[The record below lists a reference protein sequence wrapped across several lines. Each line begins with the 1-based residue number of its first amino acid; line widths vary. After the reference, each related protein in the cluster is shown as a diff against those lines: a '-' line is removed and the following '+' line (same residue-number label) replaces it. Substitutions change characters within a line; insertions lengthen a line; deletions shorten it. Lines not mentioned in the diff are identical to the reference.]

1 MKKWIIAIL
10 LVIIIIMAY
19 FLYQVNNEKV
29 SIENDKNEY
38 SKKVE
43 TLENNVKDL
52 QEKLDTKTKQENTN
66 SYNKNFSE
74 SVYKKLDKDGTIV
87 IPIWAY
93 KDYSAITINSKKEAY
108 WFNEGND
115 TFPENSNIKIA
126 DNVINA
132 WYCPL
137 GQDIESNSCLLFLKE
152 DGSVTYIRFFL
163 ENASTEN
170 SYVNVTKEK
179 TLDKISDIS
188 NVIVVEN
195 GFYGVMFI
203 KEDGTVMTLSLTELD
218 DLTNNHK

>member
-19 FLYQVNNEKV
+19 FLYQVNNEK
-29 SIENDKNEY
+29 INLENDKNEY

-43 TLENNVKDL
+43 TLENNVKNL
-52 QEKLDTKTKQENTN
+52 QEKLDTEIKQENTN
-66 SYNKNFSE
+66 TYNKNFSE

-152 DGSVTYIRFFL
+152 DGSITYIRFFL
-163 ENASTEN
+163 DNSSTEN

>member
-19 FLYQVNNEKV
+19 FLYQVNNEK
-29 SIENDKNEY
+29 INLENDKNEY

-43 TLENNVKDL
+43 TLENNVKNL
-52 QEKLDTKTKQENTN
+52 QEKLDTEIKQENTN
-66 SYNKNFSE
+66 TYNKNFSE

-115 TFPENSNIKIA
+115 TLPENSNIKIA

-152 DGSVTYIRFFL
+152 DGSITYIRFFL
-163 ENASTEN
+163 DNSSTEN

>member
-19 FLYQVNNEKV
+19 FLYQVNSEKV

-218 DLTNNHK
+218 DLTNKN

>member
-43 TLENNVKDL
+43 TLENNVKNL

-93 KDYSAITINSKKEAY
+93 KDYSSITINSKKEAY

-218 DLTNNHK
+218 DLTNKN

>member
-19 FLYQVNNEKV
+19 FLYQVNNEK
-29 SIENDKNEY
+29 INLENDKNEY

-43 TLENNVKDL
+43 TLENNVKNL
-52 QEKLDTKTKQENTN
+52 QEKLDTEIKQENTN
-66 SYNKNFSE
+66 TYNKNFSE

-170 SYVNVTKEK
+170 GYVNVTKEK
-179 TLDKISDIS
+179 TLDKVSDIS

-203 KEDGTVMTLSLTELD
+203 KEDGTAMTLSLTELD
-218 DLTNNHK
+218 DLTNKN